1 MGAVPMSTVY
11 HLFAQAAATFD
22 RHTAVELMRRHTI
35 DAVSYADLQ
44 ALVDRAA
51 VALHALGIQAGDRC
65 AILADNDADWCAA
78 YLGTLRLGATAVPLD
93 TGYSAGQVGTV
104 VADCGVAAV
113 FTSARY
119 LPVARE
125 ALATAAEPPPLVLVR
140 GEAPGA
146 VSLTSADPRGAAL
159 LPPCPATASDIA
171 VILYTSG
178 TTSDPKGVML
188 SHGNMLAERDAA
200 FSIVSITETDAILGV
215 LPLFHA
221 LAQIANLLIP
231 LTVGARIVFMETVSS
246 SEMVRVL
253 AERGITA
260 FCVVPQFF
268 YLIHQRVMERI
279 AEAPW
284 PARATFRLLLRLNGA
299 ARQWLGVNLGRFLF
313 GRVHAAVGRT
323 MRILVTGGSRFD
335 PRIGRDLFR
344 MGFNIIQAYGL
355 TECAGACTAT
365 RPGDPHIESVGQPF
379 AGVDVRVK
387 DEPSDGRPR
396 DYPDGEVL
404 VRGPIVMTGYFNR
417 PDATAATLQ
426 DGWLH
431 TGDLGYLDDAGRL
444 HITGRKKE
452 MIVLASGKNIY
463 PEEIEAV
470 YLRSPFIKEL
480 CVLGVSRP
488 DEPAAE
494 RLHAVV
500 VPNLEAMRERRVVN
514 MREVIRFDIEGLSL
528 QLPHHKRV
536 LSFDVWQDDLPRTTT
551 RKLKRH
557 AIEQAY
563 YERAAA
569 SAGTGTATPLSE
581 QDQVWMTD
589 PFVERALRLV
599 RAAAKPGAEVTP
611 GASLE
616 LDLGLDSMERVELV
630 TALEQ
635 ACAVDVPDDEVHRLF
650 TVRDLVDAIR
660 TSAAGAAVTAPDV
673 DPWGRLLAADADTAD
688 LAFLLRPRPFYT
700 PIAFTIVRT
709 YTILATLCWGLRVS
723 GTSHVAASGAFLISP
738 NHQSFLDAF
747 LLVGTLP
754 YRTFSRVF
762 FVGAA
767 EYFDTPL
774 RRGFA
779 RLINLVPVDPDAHL
793 VHAMQAG
800 AFGLRHG
807 KVLVLFPEGERSPDG
822 SVRTFKKGAAI
833 LATHLNVPIVPAALH
848 GIYEIWPR
856 GSGMRWASMLPFS
869 GVRARLAYGSPV
881 RPDPREASALPAGDG
896 YSRLTAT
903 LRDAVLALWNRLDR
917 DAHA

>member
-1 MGAVPMSTVY
+1 MGPVPMSTVY
-11 HLFAQAAATFD
+11 HQFAQAAATFGQ
-22 RHTAVELMRRHTI
+22 RTAVELMRRNTV
-35 DAVSYADLQ
+35 DTVSYSQLQ

-51 VALHALGIQAGDRC
+51 VALHALGVVSGDRC

-78 YLGTLRLGATAVPLD
+78 YLGALRLGATAVPLD
-93 TGYSAGQVGTV
+93 TGYRAAQVRTV
-104 VADCGVAAV
+104 MADCGAAVV

-119 LPVARE
+119 LAVARE
-125 ALATAAEPPPLVLVR
+125 AVAALPVAPRLVLTQ
-140 GEAPGA
+140 GEAPDT
-146 VSLTSADPRGAAL
+146 VSLANTDAAGAGA
-159 LPPCPATASDIA
+159 LPPCPATAEGIA

-188 SHGNMLAERDAA
+188 SHFNLLAERDAA

-246 SEMVRVL
+246 GEMVRVL

-279 AEAPW
+279 ASAPW
-284 PARATFRLLLRLNGA
+284 VARATFRTLVALNGT
-299 ARQWLGVNLGRFLF
+299 ARRWLGVNLGRVLF
-313 GRVHAAVGRT
+313 GRVHAAVGRS

-335 PRIGRDLFR
+335 PRIGRDLFA

-365 RPGDPHIESVGQPF
+365 RQGDPHIESVGQPF
-379 AGVDVRVK
+379 AGVEVRIK
-387 DEPSDGRPR
+387 DEPPGGDPR
-396 DYPDGEVL
+396 EYPDGEVL
-404 VRGPIVMTGYFNR
+404 VKGPIVMVGYYNR

-426 DGWLH
+426 DGWLY
-431 TGDLGYLDDAGRL
+431 TGDLGYVDEGGRL

-470 YLRSPFIKEL
+470 YLSSPFIKEL

-500 VPNLEAMRERRVVN
+500 VPNLETMRDRRVVN
-514 MREVIRFDIEGLSL
+514 MREIIRFDIESLSL

-563 YERAAA
+563 YARAAA
-569 SAGTGTATPLSE
+569 GAGNAAAAPLSE
-581 QDQVWMTD
+581 QDHVWMSD
-589 PFVERALRLV
+589 PFVERVLRVV
-599 RAAAKPGAEVTP
+599 RTSAKAGAAVTP
-611 GASLE
+611 EASLE

-635 ACAVDVPDDEVHRLF
+635 TLSVDVPEDEAHRIL
-650 TVRDLVDAIR
+650 TVRDLVEALRSSDAGV
-660 TSAAGAAVTAPDV
+660 SAGVPAV
-673 DPWGRLLAADADTAD
+673 DPWERLLASDADTAG

-700 PIAFTIVRT
+700 PIAFAVLRGFTL
-709 YTILATLCWGLRVS
+709 LAKVCWGLRAS
-723 GTSHVAASGAFLISP
+723 GAAYAGAPGAFLISP
-738 NHQSFLDAF
+738 NHQSYLDAF

-754 YRTFSRVF
+754 YRTFGRVF

-767 EYFDTPL
+767 EYFATPL
-774 RRGFA
+774 RGAFA

-793 VHAMQAG
+793 VNAMQAG

-822 SVRTFKKGAAI
+822 TVRTFKKGAAI
-833 LATHLNVPIVPAALH
+833 LATHLRVPIVPAAIH
-848 GIYEIWPR
+848 GVYEIWPR
-856 GSGMRWASMLPFS
+856 GSGMRWASLLPFS
-869 GVRARLAYGSPV
+869 GTRARVAYGPPV
-881 RPDPREASALPAGDG
+881 SSEAAGEPPLSVGDG
-896 YSRLTAT
+896 YTRLTAV
-903 LRDAVLALWNRLDR
+903 LREAVIALWSQLDGESR
-917 DAHA
+917 H